1 MGFLMSKIMKN
12 QLCEIKLSYKPKPNR
27 KELPVLNSSDKVFDF
42 IRHYFDAELI
52 EAREEFVVI
61 YLNRSN
67 KVKGVLKAFQGGT
80 SSTVVDVKMI
90 LATALKSLSSSIV
103 VAHNHPSGSLKPSQN
118 DISLTRKI
126 KEACGL
132 VDIQMLVHLILTP
145 ANEYYSFADEGCL

>member
-1 MGFLMSKIMKN
+1 
-12 QLCEIKLSYKPKPNR
+12 
-27 KELPVLNSSDKVFDF
+27 
-42 IRHYFDAELI
+42 
-52 EAREEFVVI
+52 
-61 YLNRSN
+61 
-67 KVKGVLKAFQGGT
+67 
-80 SSTVVDVKMI
+80 MI